1 MKNSLSRFGK
11 FLSAMVMPNIGAFI
25 AWGFITALFID
36 AGWFPNPQLASI
48 QPYML
53 SYLLPVL
60 IAAQG
65 GKMVGGDRG
74 RVMGAIAVMGCIA
87 GVGGVDGQPMLMG
100 AMVMGPLAG
109 YAIKKFDEAMD
120 GHMPVGFE
128 MLINNFSVGIFG
140 MILAIIGYYAI
151 GPVMQAILA
160 ILSAGVAFLINH
172 SLLPLVSIFLEP
184 AKVLFLNNAINHGV
198 FTPIGAEQVQEMGR
212 SIMYMLE
219 TNPGP
224 GLGVLLAYM
233 FFSKDDTTRQS
244 APGAVIIHLFGGI
257 HEIYFPYILMNP
269 VVIIA
274 PIVGNAAAI
283 LFFSIMNAGLNGP
296 AAPGSIIAFM
306 MMTPRDSMLTSLL
319 GIAIATAVSFVIASP
334 IIKMSGAKNL
344 DEATSQMQAMKAEA
358 KGMAVPA
365 GEAAAVNGG
374 AVKKVVFSCDAGMG
388 SSAMGATRFR
398 NRVKAARPDLTVT
411 NSSVDNIPADADV
424 VVCQRILAD
433 RARACAPQVTL
444 VTIDNFL
451 ADPNLDHLYESL
463 VGGNTAAAAPTAE
476 KKEAAPA
483 SADNG
488 QPMESAMNGVL
499 LRKGIKTGLP
509 SVDKETAIRAA
520 GALLAELGYVESDYA
535 DAMVEREKLV
545 TTYMGLGVA
554 IPHGTS
560 QKKETVKKS
569 GVVLLQYPDGIDFGD
584 EKAYLLFGIAGV
596 GDEHL
601 ELLGNVC
608 NILEDEDTLE
618 KMKTSSDIDFL
629 MRSLSAKN

>member
-1 MKNSLSRFGK
+1 MKNALSRFGK

-36 AGWFPNPQLASI
+36 AGWFPNAQLASI

-53 SYLLPVL
+53 TYLLPVL

-160 ILSAGVAFLINH
+160 VLSAGVAFLINH
-172 SLLPLVSIFLEP
+172 SLLPLVSVFLEP

-198 FTPIGAEQVQEMGR
+198 FTPIGAEQVQQMGR

-283 LFFSIMNAGLNGP
+283 LFFSIMGAGLNGP

-319 GIAIATAVSFVIASP
+319 GIVIATAISFVIASP

-374 AVKKVVFSCDAGMG
+374 AVKKIVFSCDAGMG

-463 VGGNTAAAAPTAE
+463 VGGNTPAPAAEKKAAAP
-476 KKEAAPA
+476 AAA
-483 SADNG
+483 GNG

-499 LRKGIKTGLP
+499 LRKGIKTGLA

-520 GALLAELGYVESDYA
+520 GALLAELGYVDPDYA